1 MWCSRQLLYGKMLE
15 KDGIMGDV
23 EFFELIFV
31 TNVVYCL
38 CKDND
43 IDYTSN
49 AMINMI
55 QVISYRRE
63 QKKEPPQGLFLQ
75 EQLFFEQFLGYIRLV
90 NIRC

>member
-1 MWCSRQLLYGKMLE
+1 MLLLWCSRQLLYGKMLE

-38 CKDND
+38 CKDKD

-63 QKKEPPQGLFLQ
+63 QKKSPRRDSFYRNNYFLSNSW
-75 EQLFFEQFLGYIRLV
+75 GTSGW
-90 NIRC
+90 